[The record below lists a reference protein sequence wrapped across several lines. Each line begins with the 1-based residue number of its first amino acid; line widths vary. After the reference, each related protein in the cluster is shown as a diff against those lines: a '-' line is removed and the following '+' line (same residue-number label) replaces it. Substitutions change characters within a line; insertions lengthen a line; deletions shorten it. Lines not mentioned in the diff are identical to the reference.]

1 MPEPHYGHEATPA
14 DNTAP
19 VVPRLDED
27 FLSKIGIEPLAF
39 DMSGELEIPIPKE
52 WEQLNLCN
60 KYPDLDPRSNA
71 AEVICI
77 LEKEF
82 HEANSELTEIKR
94 LAKNKHLGITQE
106 TIAKDKSVFEHA
118 LDKCDFF
125 TAIYKAMAE
134 NPVDDEDVPKGT
146 TQEDII
152 DYVCNSKLNKLLARQ
167 RGTDQ
172 QKQELVDLVEEI
184 RLAFKLDLY
193 NTGSEAK
200 PLQ

>member
-1 MPEPHYGHEATPA
+1 MPEPHYGHEVTPA

-39 DMSGELEIPIPKE
+39 DTSGALEIPIPKE
-52 WEQLNLCN
+52 WEELNVCN
-60 KYPDLDPRSNA
+60 KYPNLDPRSNA
-71 AEVICI
+71 AELVCR
-77 LEKEF
+77 LERNY
-82 HEANSELTEIKR
+82 HDANSELTEIKK

-106 TIAKDKSVFEHA
+106 TIAKDAALHEHA

-125 TAIYKAMAE
+125 TVIYRVMVE
-134 NPVDDEDVPKGT
+134 NQANDEDMPEGT
-146 TQEDII
+146 TPEDII
-152 DYVCNSKLNKLLARQ
+152 DFACNAKLGKLLERQ

-193 NTGSEAK
+193 NTGPEAE